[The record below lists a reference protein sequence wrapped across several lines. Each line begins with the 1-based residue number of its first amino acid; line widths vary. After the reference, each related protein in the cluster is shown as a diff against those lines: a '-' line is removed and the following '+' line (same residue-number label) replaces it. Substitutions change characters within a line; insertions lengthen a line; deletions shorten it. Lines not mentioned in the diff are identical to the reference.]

1 MRPSAATRRGLRI
14 GLCKVIRPHSA
25 VLYGAGQRR
34 DFAATYVKKVARLTS
49 GQEVDWVDNG
59 HRNDAILSAE
69 IEIANAIDDL
79 LR

>member
-1 MRPSAATRRGLRI
+1 MRPPGATRRGSRI

-25 VLYGAGQRR
+25 VLCSKGQRR
-34 DFAATYVKKVARLTS
+34 GFAVTYVKRVARLTS